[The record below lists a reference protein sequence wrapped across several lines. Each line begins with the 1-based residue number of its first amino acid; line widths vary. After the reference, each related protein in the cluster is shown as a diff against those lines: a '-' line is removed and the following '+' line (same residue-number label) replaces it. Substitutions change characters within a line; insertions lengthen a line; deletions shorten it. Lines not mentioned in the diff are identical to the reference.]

1 MKTQI
6 LASVALAASVLGA
19 GQQLLNLP
27 PCEKG
32 KPRFAAPK
40 DRVWPEKPGDGD
52 ICLWKDDRFAACA
65 ITIDDNCRPD
75 HDWWL
80 KLTDELGIKVTWFVI
95 TGGVDAKRNPG
106 FNGTWPD
113 FQRLADAGHSIQSHT
128 TNHKSRKKGEPP
140 VSEAE
145 LTVMYRDSLKT
156 INAHVTNNFA
166 CTVAYPCGEA
176 HADVLAKYAIGA
188 RGVYG
193 VPSAANSIN
202 YLCTNKGNGERGAVE
217 IVAFGETD
225 GEPKWI
231 RGKKELKRGL
241 NIVLYHFVHSGR
253 SAAEKEKNAKAAE
266 DQVRYIASM
275 KDDRLWVCRFD
286 DVMKY
291 GQERDTAKLS
301 CALTGDKIVVSVTD
315 DMKDDVFNYPLTVKV
330 RLPDGWTGVKGG
342 TFLSHDGKPYA
353 LVDVIPDRGEVVL
366 VRALAGPSPG
376 SSGS

>member
-6 LASVALAASVLGA
+6 LASFALAASVLGA
-19 GQQLLNLP
+19 SQQLLNLP

-32 KPRFAAPK
+32 KPRFAALT

-52 ICLWKDDRFAACA
+52 ICLWKGDRFAACA
-65 ITIDDNCRPD
+65 ITIDDNCKPD

-95 TGGVDAKRNPG
+95 TDGVEKKSNPG
-106 FNGTWPD
+106 FSGTWAD

-128 TNHKSRKKGEPP
+128 TNHKWSNKGKTPITDDEY
-140 VSEAE
+140 AA
-145 LTVMYRDSLKT
+145 MYRDSLAV

-166 CTVAYPCGEA
+166 CTIAYPWGEA
-176 HADVLAKYAIGA
+176 KPEILAKFAIAG

-193 VPSAANSIN
+193 VPSAANSID
-202 YLCTNKGNGERGAVE
+202 YLCTNKGAESKGHVQ
-217 IVAFGETD
+217 IVAFGETQE
-225 GEPKWI
+225 GPKWI
-231 RGKKELKRGL
+231 QGMKNLKRGL
-241 NIVLYHFVHSGR
+241 NIVLYHFVQAGR
-253 SAAEKEKNAKAAE
+253 SPEEKAKNVAKAEE
-266 DQVRYIASM
+266 DIRYIASL

-301 CALTGDKIVVSVTD
+301 CVLKGDKIAVSITD

-330 RLPDGWTGVKGG
+330 RLPDGWAGVKGG

-353 LVDVIPDRGEVVL
+353 LVDVIPDRGEVIL
-366 VRALAGPSPG
+366 SRK
-376 SSGS
+376 